1 MDHERFIRSFDGT
14 EIFVSTSGEGRVPL
28 VLCDGLGC
36 DGFIWRHLKPYFEP
50 RYRVVRWHYRGHGLS
65 KIPENLDN
73 LTVDA
78 IREDLVAVFDGLE
91 IDRAVVFGHSM
102 GCQIILDFAVT
113 HPSRVLGV
121 VPICGSYGRPLETFH
136 GNSLLSAAFPFMQE
150 AAVRWPRTVDRIWRA
165 AVTSEL
171 ARGVARLL
179 ETNSR
184 LVSQSDLGPYFQHLA
199 GMDPRVFA
207 RVAIDANEHT
217 VEERLSEVHAPTLII
232 AGDRDSFTPVWL
244 SRRMHTL
251 TPGSELMVVPGGTH
265 VAPLEIPEL
274 LHLRVDRFLEE
285 RVLPTLGAGAKRAPA
300 TAPAA
305 SEPAPKPQ
313 AARRRRQGT

>member
-14 EIFVSTSGEGRVPL
+14 EIFVSTSGDGAVPL

-36 DGFIWRHLKPYFEP
+36 DGFIWRHLKPYFE
-50 RYRVVRWHYRGHGLS
+50 RRFRIVRWHYRGHGLS
-65 KIPENLDN
+65 KIPASLDN

-78 IREDLVAVFDGLE
+78 IRDDLVAVLDALA

-102 GCQIILDFAVT
+102 GCQIILDFAAV

-136 GNSLLSAAFPFMQE
+136 DNSLLSAAFPFMQE
-150 AAVRWPRTVDRIWRA
+150 AAVRWPRTADRIWRA
-165 AVTSEL
+165 TVTSEL
-171 ARGVARLL
+171 ARAVARLL

-184 LVSQSDLGPYFQHLA
+184 LVSHSDLGPYFQHLA

-207 RVAIDANEHT
+207 RVATSANEHT
-217 VEERLSEVHAPTLII
+217 VEERLGELHAPVLII
-232 AGDRDSFTPVWL
+232 AGERDGFTPVWL

-251 TPGSELMVVPGGTH
+251 IPASELMVVPGGTH

-274 LHLRVDRFLEE
+274 LHLRVERFLEE
-285 RVLPTLGAGAKRAPA
+285 RVLPTLAGGSAP
-300 TAPAA
+300 APAA
-305 SEPAPKPQ
+305 SAPKPQ

>member
-14 EIFVSTSGEGRVPL
+14 EIFVSTSGDGAVPL

-50 RYRVVRWHYRGHGLS
+50 RYRIVRWHYRGHGLS
-65 KIPENLDN
+65 KIPANLDN

-78 IREDLVAVFDGLE
+78 IRDDLVAVLDALA

-102 GCQIILDFAVT
+102 GCQIILDFAAT

-136 GNSLLSAAFPFMQE
+136 DNSLLSAAFPFMQE
-150 AAVRWPRTVDRIWRA
+150 AAVRWPRTADRIWRA

-171 ARGVARLL
+171 TRAVARLF

-184 LVSQSDLGPYFQHLA
+184 LVRQSDLGPYFQHLA

-207 RVAIDANEHT
+207 RVATSANDHT
-217 VEERLSEVHAPTLII
+217 VEERLGDVRAPVLII
-232 AGDRDSFTPVWL
+232 AGERDGFTPVWL

-274 LHLRVDRFLEE
+274 LHLRVERFLEE
-285 RVLPTLGAGAKRAPA
+285 RVLPTVGGGTQPAPA
-300 TAPAA
+300 PASA
-305 SEPAPKPQ
+305 APAPKPQ